1 MTFDHPPVFMAAARS
16 LAGVLLAA
24 TLLTACGSAVPA
36 PADQSAGAPG
46 VSAVSLSDAGAARS
60 APAGSA
66 APGSAAPSV
75 DPVKPALTVTGPGG
89 EVITLDKEPERIVC
103 LTGLCDDVL
112 VELGLQPVGTS
123 TPDLLALP
131 QFLGADSSSVST
143 ITGSFGSEDV
153 ESIAALRPDLVVGLA
168 GAHDQMRSAVEQ
180 FAPLWLLDV
189 TSYQD
194 SVDYLRAF
202 AALTDR
208 PEQGVAA
215 ETAFNASLSAARQA
229 SAEQGL
235 SDTTALAMYSSGAGM
250 GVNTEDDLLGGLL
263 GEVFSYPWPN
273 KGGGWDTAQAY
284 SVEEILA
291 VNPEIIFVQS
301 FTASQDAPKAS
312 QELAQNPVWK
322 QISAVQ
328 AGKVVEVDTALWTA
342 GRGPR
347 ALSLVLDEAVAA
359 TS

>member
-1 MTFDHPPVFMAAARS
+1 MNNDRPPAFLTAVRSVAA
-16 LAGVLLAA
+16 VLLASA
-24 TLLTACGSAVPA
+24 LLTACESAVPA
-36 PADQSAGAPG
+36 PTEQSSAAAGTSAAVSVAGA
-46 VSAVSLSDAGAARS
+46 DRS

-66 APGSAAPSV
+66 AGSAAGVV
-75 DPVKPALTVTGPGG
+75 DPVTPALTVSGPGG
-89 EVITLDKEPERIVC
+89 EVITLDKAPERIVC

-131 QFLGADSSSVST
+131 QFLGADSASVST

-153 ESIAALRPDLVVGLA
+153 ESIAAMQPDLVVGLA

-208 PEQGVAA
+208 PEQGAAA
-215 ETAFNASLSAARQA
+215 ESAFNGSLSAARQA

-235 SDTTALAMYSSGAGM
+235 SDMTALAMYSSGAGM

-263 GEVFSYPWPN
+263 GEVFGYPWPN

-291 VNPEIIFVQS
+291 VNPDIIFVQS
-301 FTASQDAPKAS
+301 FTASADAPKAS
-312 QELAQNPVWK
+312 QELAQNPVW
-322 QISAVQ
+322 QQVSAVQ
-328 AGKVVEVDTALWTA
+328 AGKVIEVDTALWTA

-359 TS
+359 ATS